1 MLGFFA
7 KIRCFQAGQG
17 TEIPEGEDFLKTQS
31 ANSKK
36 IDREIERDRQI
47 SQRGNN
53 VKVLL
58 LGAGEGGK
66 STILKQMKI
75 LHIQGFGGEEIKQ
88 YKMIIYSYLLEN
100 MKIILEAL
108 PEHNLTLPHDLAH
121 QKQVIFDYFDK
132 HRSSDVNHIE
142 KELGEALLSLWAA
155 EEVRSC
161 VRSPNHYQ
169 LDDSAPYFFNSLD
182 RILSGD
188 YVPSQDD
195 LIRVRVRTTGIVEVN
210 FTVKEKRAALHFQ
223 MFDVAGQRSERRK
236 WIHCFEG
243 VTAVLF
249 VVSLAEFDQRLM
261 EDSSCNRMVESMEL
275 FGSIV
280 NNKFF
285 TSSSFILFLN
295 KRDLF
300 EEKIKNSRFSD
311 FFQEYTG
318 ENNEQD
324 VKAWIKKKFME
335 KNKVLDEMGKPKT
348 LYVHYTNATDTK
360 NIKHVFDDVSDIII
374 KNLLEKEFL

>member
-1 MLGFFA
+1 MGCRKS
-7 KIRCFQAGQG
+7 KIARDDQ
-17 TEIPEGEDFLKTQS
+17 FLKEQ
-31 ANSKK
+31 AVNSKK
-36 IDREIERDRQI
+36 IDREIENDRKI
-47 SQRGNN
+47 SERGNN

-75 LHIQGFGGEEIKQ
+75 LHIQGFGEEEIEQ
-88 YKMIIYSYLLEN
+88 YKMIIYSYLLDN
-100 MKIILEAL
+100 MKIILESLADHQLAL
-108 PEHNLTLPHDLAH
+108 PAELEQHKKT
-121 QKQVIFDYFDK
+121 ICSFCEK
-132 HRSSDVNHIE
+132 HRSFDLDCI
-142 KELGEALLSLWAA
+142 KEDIAEAITSLWGS
-155 EEVRSC
+155 EEIQTC
-161 VRSPNHYQ
+161 VSSPNHHQ
-169 LDDSAPYFFNSLD
+169 LDDSVPYFFNSLS
-182 RILSGD
+182 RILSPE

-210 FTVKEKRAALHFQ
+210 FTVKEKRKHLHFQ

-261 EDSSCNRMVESMEL
+261 EDNSCNRMVESLEL

-285 TSSSFILFLN
+285 TLSSFILFLN

-300 EEKIKNSRFSD
+300 EEKIKHSKFSD
-311 FFQEYTG
+311 FFPDYKGT
-318 ENNEQD
+318 NNDKE
-324 VKAWIKKKFME
+324 VKAWIKKKFIE
-335 KNKVLDEMGKPKT
+335 KNKVIDESGAPKT
-348 LYVHYTNATDTK
+348 LYVHYTNATDTN
-360 NIKHVFDDVSDIII
+360 NIKHVFNDVSDIII

>member
-1 MLGFFA
+1 MG
-7 KIRCFQAGQG
+7 CFQSKQSSAL
-17 TEIPEGEDFLKTQS
+17 PEDDTFLKEQS

-47 SQRGNN
+47 SERGNN

-75 LHIQGFGGEEIKQ
+75 LHIQGFGEDEIRQ
-88 YKMIIYSYLLEN
+88 YKMIIYSYLLDN

-108 PEHNLTLPHDLAH
+108 PEHKLILPTELAP
-121 QKQVIFDYFDK
+121 KKEAIFNYFDK
-132 HRSSDVNHIE
+132 HRSSDINYIE
-142 KELGEALLSLWAA
+142 KEVGEALISLWEA
-155 EEVRSC
+155 EEIKAC
-161 VRSPNHYQ
+161 VNSPNHYQ
-169 LDDSAPYFFNSLD
+169 LDDSVPYFYNSMARL
-182 RILSGD
+182 LSPD
-188 YVPSQDD
+188 YVPTQDD

-210 FTVKEKRAALHFQ
+210 FTVKEKKSRTLHFQ

-261 EDSSCNRMVESMEL
+261 EDSSCNRMVESLEL

-285 TSSSFILFLN
+285 TLSSFILFLN

-300 EEKIKNSRFSD
+300 EEKIKNSKFSD
-311 FFQEYTG
+311 FFTEYTG
-318 ENNEQD
+318 ENNERE
-324 VKAWIKKKFME
+324 VKTWIKKRFME
-335 KNKVLDEMGKPKT
+335 KNKVLDESGKPKT
-348 LYVHYTNATDTK
+348 LYVHYTNATDTN
-360 NIKHVFDDVSDIII
+360 NIKHVFNDVSDIII

>member
-1 MLGFFA
+1 MGA
-7 KIRCFQAGQG
+7 QKSKIPQ
-17 TEIPEGEDFLKTQS
+17 DNLLLKEQT

-36 IDREIERDRQI
+36 IDREIEKDRQI
-47 SQRGNN
+47 SERGNN

-75 LHIQGFGGEEIKQ
+75 LHIQGFGEEEIQQ
-88 YKMIIYSYLLEN
+88 YKLIIFSYLLDN

-108 PEHNLTLPHDLAH
+108 PEHNLTLPTHLERE
-121 QKQVIFDYFDK
+121 KEVIFSYFEN
-132 HRSSDVNHIE
+132 HRSSDIDCIE
-142 KELGEALLSLWAA
+142 KDVGNALTSLWNS
-155 EEVRSC
+155 EKIKNC
-161 VRSPNHYQ
+161 VASPNHHQ
-169 LDDSAPYFFNSLD
+169 LDDSVPYFYNSMD
-182 RILSGD
+182 RILSPD

-210 FTVKEKRAALHFQ
+210 FSVKEKRKHLHFQ

-249 VVSLAEFDQRLM
+249 VVSLAEYDQRLM
-261 EDSSCNRMVESMEL
+261 EDSSCNRMVESLDL
-275 FGSIV
+275 FGTIV

-285 TSSSFILFLN
+285 TLSSFILFLN

-300 EEKIKNSRFSD
+300 EEKIENSNFSD
-311 FFQEYTG
+311 FFPEYTG
-318 ENNEQD
+318 DNNELA
-324 VKAWIKKKFME
+324 VKVWIKNKFMA
-335 KNKVLDEMGKPKT
+335 KNKVLDEAGKPKT
-348 LYVHYTNATDTK
+348 LYVHYTNATDTN
-360 NIKHVFDDVSDIII
+360 NIKHVFNDVSDIII

>member
-1 MLGFFA
+1 MGA
-7 KIRCFQAGQG
+7 QHSKV
-17 TEIPEGEDFLKTQS
+17 PEDAQFLKEQRE
-31 ANSKK
+31 NSRK

-47 SQRGNN
+47 AEKGNN

-75 LHIQGFGGEEIKQ
+75 LHIQGFGEEEINQ
-88 YKMIIYSYLLEN
+88 YRMIIYSYLLDN
-100 MKIILEAL
+100 MKIILDTL
-108 PEHNLTLPHDLAH
+108 PEQNLKLPQHLE
-121 QKQVIFDYFDK
+121 QEKQTIFSYCEK
-132 HRSSDVNHIE
+132 HRSFDIDSIE
-142 KELGEALLSLWAA
+142 KDVANALISLWGS
-155 EEVRSC
+155 EEIKKC
-161 VRSPNHYQ
+161 VMSPNHHQ
-169 LDDSAPYFFNSLD
+169 LDDSVPYFYNSMS
-182 RILSGD
+182 RILAAD

-210 FTVKEKRAALHFQ
+210 FTVKEKRKHLHFQ

-249 VVSLAEFDQRLM
+249 VVSLAEYDQRLM
-261 EDSSCNRMVESMEL
+261 EDSSCNRMVESLDL

-285 TSSSFILFLN
+285 TMSSFILFLN

-300 EEKIKNSRFSD
+300 EEKIKNSKFSD
-311 FFQEYTG
+311 FFPDYKG
-318 ENNEQD
+318 DNNEKE
-324 VKAWIKKKFME
+324 VKAWIKQKFME
-335 KNKVLDEMGKPKT
+335 KNKVVDESGKPKT
-348 LYVHYTNATDTK
+348 LYVHYTNATDTN
-360 NIKHVFDDVSDIII
+360 NIKHVFNDVSDIII